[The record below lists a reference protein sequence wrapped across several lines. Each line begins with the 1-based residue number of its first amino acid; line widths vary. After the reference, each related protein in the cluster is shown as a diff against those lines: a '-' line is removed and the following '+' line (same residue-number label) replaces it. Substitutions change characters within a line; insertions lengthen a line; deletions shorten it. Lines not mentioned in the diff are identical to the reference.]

1 MTTTQKV
8 ANFAKQ
14 VLAQLKGDENT
25 EIALRNARKADSAY
39 SSQLAALK
47 AKLVDDEVNVEE
59 AQEAYHKAKYP
70 KTVIND
76 NKAFVQNVKTYY
88 ERLERAQETLSE
100 TKESIKFFE
109 SLLKEASTEVDA

>member
-8 ANFAKQ
+8 TNFAKQ

-39 SSQLAALK
+39 SSQLAALR

-59 AQEAYHKAKYP
+59 AQENYNKAKYP

-76 NKAFVQNVKTYY
+76 NKAFVQNVKIYY
-88 ERLERAQETLSE
+88 ERLQTAQDTLTA
-100 TKESIKFFE
+100 TKDSIEFFE
-109 SLLKEASTEVDA
+109 GLLKEASAEVDA